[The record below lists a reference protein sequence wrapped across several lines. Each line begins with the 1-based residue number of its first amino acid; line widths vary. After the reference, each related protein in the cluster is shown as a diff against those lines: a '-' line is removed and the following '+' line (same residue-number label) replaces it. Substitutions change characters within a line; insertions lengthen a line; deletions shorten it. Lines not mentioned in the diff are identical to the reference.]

1 MQKESVGILPSDFCI
16 LHSSMSATAISAT
29 RPSRE
34 ITLAYLGELLFNA
47 GFIDDRQKTEV
58 DAADR
63 QQARA
68 MSRTKAGT
76 RATEDDASA
85 VKTIVAM
92 NLTDASGTGTR
103 IDDFL
108 LARLIAEDAH
118 LPFYKIDPLRL
129 DVAMIE
135 SKISRP
141 FARRHKMLPV
151 AVRDGR
157 LVVAV
162 VNPFDSVAIDSYR
175 PMANQEIEIVVASE
189 SDIISVINEQYGFRA
204 SVTKAERDLTK
215 GAIDLSNLEQ
225 YVKLK
230 SGAEIETSDQH
241 IVNAVDYL
249 LQHAYDSRA
258 SDIHIEPK
266 REFAQIRF
274 RIDGVLHEIQRVPKL
289 VNLAVT
295 SRLKT
300 MCRMDIA
307 EKRRPQDGRIK
318 TEHDGKEIELRVS
331 TLPTAFGEKVVM
343 RIFDPDV
350 LIRDLAGIGFYEDEL
365 KLFNDWIKR
374 PHGIILVTGPTGSG
388 KTVTLY
394 SALKNLASPEIN
406 ITTIEDPIEMVSDD
420 FNQTAVQPKIGITF
434 ASALRTILRQDP
446 DIIMVGEIRDQ
457 ETAQNAVQAALT
469 GHLVFA
475 TLHTNDASTSVTRL
489 IDLGIQPFLISS
501 TLIGAMAQRL
511 VRKIC
516 DDCKRNRPLNIEES
530 SMLNL
535 QAPAGKRI
543 IVKEGAGCHRCR
555 NTGYFG
561 RTGIF
566 EMLPIDNA
574 IRDLIDRSE
583 DFLKIKDMA
592 IKRGMRTLRQSA
604 LRRLAEGTTT
614 FEEVVRVTGI

>member
-1 MQKESVGILPSDFCI
+1 MTTLTNVPIPKV
-16 LHSSMSATAISAT
+16 
-29 RPSRE
+29 SRE
-34 ITLAYLGELLFNA
+34 ITLTYLGDLLLNA
-47 GFIDDRQKTEV
+47 GFIDERQKADV

-63 QQARA
+63 QMKAHARGA
-68 MSRTKAGT
+68 KRGEEEASPFKILAG
-76 RATEDDASA
+76 
-85 VKTIVAM
+85 M
-92 NLTDASGTGTR
+92 NLTDASGNGTR

-108 LARLIAEDAH
+108 LARLVAEDAH
-118 LPFYKIDPLRL
+118 LPFFKIDALKL
-129 DVAMIE
+129 DVEMIE

-141 FARRHKMLPV
+141 FARKHKMVPV
-151 AVRDGR
+151 AIRDGK
-157 LVVAV
+157 LVVAM
-162 VNPFDSVAIDSYR
+162 VNPFDTVSIDSYR
-175 PMANQEIEIVVASE
+175 PMAKQEIDLVVSSE
-189 SDIISVINEQYGFRA
+189 SDVMGVINEQYGFRA
-204 SVTKAERDLTK
+204 SVTKAERDLSR
-215 GAIDLSNLEQ
+215 GAIDLGNLEQ
-225 YVKLK
+225 YIKLK

-241 IVNAVDYL
+241 IVNAVDFL
-249 LQHAYDSRA
+249 LQHAYESRA

-266 REFAQIRF
+266 REHAVIRL

-289 VNLAVT
+289 VNLAIT

-318 TEHDGKEIELRVS
+318 TDHGGKEVELRVS

-343 RIFDPDV
+343 RIFDPDIM
-350 LIRDLAGIGFYEDEL
+350 LRELSGLGFYEDEL
-365 KLFNDWIKR
+365 KVFADWIKR

-394 SALKNLASPEIN
+394 SALKSLASPEVN
-406 ITTIEDPIEMVSDD
+406 ITTIEDPIEMVYDE
-420 FNQTAVQPKIGITF
+420 FNQTSVQTKIGITF

-469 GHLVFA
+469 GHLVFS
-475 TLHTNDASTSVTRL
+475 TLHTNDASTSITRL
-489 IDLGIQPFLISS
+489 VDLDIQPFLISS
-501 TLIGAMAQRL
+501 SLIGAMAQRL
-511 VRKIC
+511 IRRIC
-516 DDCKRNRPLNIEES
+516 DDCKRNRPLSVEEAA
-530 SMLNL
+530 MLNL

-543 IVKEGAGCHRCR
+543 IVKEGAGCIRCR

-566 EMLPIDNA
+566 EILPVDNA
-574 IRDLIDRSE
+574 IRDLIDRGE
-583 DFLKIKDMA
+583 DFLKIKEMA

-604 LRRLAEGTTT
+604 LRKLAEGTTT

>member
-1 MQKESVGILPSDFCI
+1 MTVTSVPLPG
-16 LHSSMSATAISAT
+16 
-29 RPSRE
+29 RSRD
-34 ITLAYLGELLFNA
+34 ITVAYLGELLQAA
-47 GFIDDRQKTEV
+47 GFIDDRQRQEI
-58 DAADR
+58 DALDR
-63 QQARA
+63 QFRAPSKSKARGEEEA
-68 MSRTKAGT
+68 SPFKAVV
-76 RATEDDASA
+76 S
-85 VKTIVAM
+85 M
-92 NLTDASGTGTR
+92 NLTDTSGSGTR

-108 LARLIAEDAH
+108 LARLVAEEAK
-118 LPFYKIDPLRL
+118 LPFFKIDPLKL
-129 DVAMIE
+129 DVEMIE
-135 SKISRP
+135 SRISRP
-141 FARRHKMLPV
+141 FARKHRMVPV
-151 AVRDGR
+151 AVRDGK
-157 LVVAV
+157 LIVSV
-162 VNPFDSVAIDSYR
+162 VNPFDTVSIDSYR
-175 PMANQEIEIVVASE
+175 TMAKQELELVVSAE
-189 SDIISVINEQYGFRA
+189 SDVMQVINEQYGFRSA
-204 SVTKAERDLTK
+204 VTKAERDLK
-215 GAIDLSNLEQ
+215 GGLDLSNLEQ

-230 SGAEIETSDQH
+230 SGAEIEASDAH
-241 IVNAVDYL
+241 IVNAVDFL

-266 REFAQIRF
+266 REHAQIRF

-307 EKRRPQDGRIK
+307 ERRRPQDGRIK
-318 TEHDGKEIELRVS
+318 TEHGGKEIELRVS
-331 TLPTAFGEKVVM
+331 TLPTAFGEKMVM

-350 LIRDLAGIGFYEDEL
+350 LLRDVSGLGFYEDEL
-365 KLFNDWIKR
+365 KIFYDWITR

-394 SALKNLASPEIN
+394 SALKSLASPEIN
-406 ITTIEDPIEMVSDD
+406 ITTIEDPIEMVHDD
-420 FNQTAVQPKIGITF
+420 FNQTSVQPKIGITF
-434 ASALRTILRQDP
+434 ASSLRTILRQDP
-446 DIIMVGEIRDQ
+446 DIIMVGEIRDD

-469 GHLVFA
+469 GHLVFSS
-475 TLHTNDASTSVTRL
+475 LHTNDASTSVTRL
-489 IDLGIQPFLISS
+489 VDLGIQPFLISS

-516 DDCKRNRPLNIEES
+516 DDCKRNRPLTVEEAG
-530 SMLNL
+530 MLNL

-543 IVKEGAGCHRCR
+543 IVKEGAGCGRCR

-566 EMLPIDNA
+566 EILTIDNS

-583 DFLKIKDMA
+583 DFIKIKEMA

-604 LRRLAEGTTT
+604 LRKLAEGTTT

>member
-1 MQKESVGILPSDFCI
+1 MTVTSIPI
-16 LHSSMSATAISAT
+16 PP
-29 RPSRE
+29 RSRE
-34 ITLAYLGELLFNA
+34 ITIGYLGDLLFNA
-47 GFIDDRQKTEV
+47 GFIDDRQKTDL
-58 DAADR
+58 DALER
-63 QQARA
+63 Q
-68 MSRTKAGT
+68 SRGPAKTKLRT
-76 RATEDDASA
+76 DEDASPFKA
-85 VKTIVAM
+85 IMAM
-92 NLTDASGTGTR
+92 NLTDASGNGTR

-108 LARLIAEDAH
+108 LARLVAEDAH
-118 LPFYKIDPLRL
+118 LPFCKIDPLKL
-129 DVAMIE
+129 DVGMIE

-141 FARRHKMLPV
+141 FARRHKMVPV
-151 AVRDGR
+151 AIKDGK
-157 LVVAV
+157 LIVAM
-162 VNPFDSVAIDSYR
+162 VNPFDTNAIDSYR
-175 PMANQEIEIVVASE
+175 PMAKQDVEVVVAAE
-189 SDIISVINEQYGFRA
+189 SDVIGVITEQYGFRS
-204 SVTKAERDLTK
+204 SVTKAERDLK
-215 GAIDLSNLEQ
+215 GGFDLGNLEQ

-230 SGAEIETSDQH
+230 SGVEIETSDQH

-266 REFAQIRF
+266 REAAQIRF
-274 RIDGVLHEIQRVPKL
+274 RIDGALHEIQRVPKL
-289 VNLAVT
+289 VNMAIV

-318 TEHDGKEIELRVS
+318 TEREGKEIELRVS

-343 RIFDPDV
+343 RIFDPEV
-350 LIRDLAGIGFYEDEL
+350 MLRNLSGLGFYEDEL
-365 KLFNDWIKR
+365 KTFEEWIKR

-394 SALKNLASPEIN
+394 SALKSLASPELN
-406 ITTIEDPIEMVSDD
+406 ITTIEDPIEMVYDD
-420 FNQTAVQPKIGITF
+420 FNQTSVQSKIGITF

-469 GHLVFA
+469 GHLVFS

-511 VRKIC
+511 LRKIC
-516 DDCKRNRPLNIEES
+516 EDCKRNRPLTVEEAA
-530 SMLNL
+530 MLNL
-535 QAPAGKRI
+535 QAPPGKRI
-543 IVKEGAGCHRCR
+543 IVKEGAGCIRCR

-566 EMLPIDNA
+566 EILPIDNA
-574 IRDLIDRSE
+574 MRDLIDRSE
-583 DFLKIKDMA
+583 DFIKIKEMA
-592 IKRGMRTLRQSA
+592 VKRGMRTLKQSA
-604 LRRLAEGTTT
+604 LRKLAEGSTT

>member
-1 MQKESVGILPSDFCI
+1 MTLTNIPVP
-16 LHSSMSATAISAT
+16 
-29 RPSRE
+29 RVSRD
-34 ITLAYLGELLFNA
+34 ITVAYLGDLLLGA
-47 GFIDDRQKTEV
+47 GFIDDRQRVEV
-58 DAADR
+58 ENADR
-63 QQARA
+63 QFRVQQRGPTKSRA
-68 MSRTKAGT
+68 
-76 RATEDDASA
+76 EEDASPFKVIA
-85 VKTIVAM
+85 AM
-92 NLTDASGTGTR
+92 NLTDASGNATR

-108 LARLIAEDAH
+108 MARLIAEEAR
-118 LPFYKIDPLRL
+118 LPFFKIDALRL
-129 DVAMIE
+129 DVELIE

-141 FARRHKMLPV
+141 FARKHRMVPV
-151 AVRDGR
+151 AVRDGK
-157 LVVAV
+157 LVVAM
-162 VNPFDSVAIDSYR
+162 VNPFDTMAIDSYR
-175 PMANQEIEIVVASE
+175 PMAKQDLELVVSAE
-189 SDIISVINEQYGFRA
+189 TDVMGVINEQYGFRA
-204 SVTKAERDLTK
+204 SVTKAERGLTR
-215 GAIDLSNLEQ
+215 GAIDLGNLEQ
-225 YVKLK
+225 YIKLK
-230 SGAEIETSDQH
+230 SGSEIETSDAH
-241 IVNAVDYL
+241 IVNAVDFL

-266 REFAQIRF
+266 REHANIRF

-289 VNLAVT
+289 VNMAIT

-318 TEHDGKEIELRVS
+318 TEREGKEIELRVS

-343 RIFDPDV
+343 RIFDPEV
-350 LIRDLAGIGFYEDEL
+350 LIRDVAGLGFYEDEM
-365 KLFNDWIKR
+365 KTFGDWLKR

-406 ITTIEDPIEMVSDD
+406 ITTIEDPIEMVYEE
-420 FNQTAVQPKIGITF
+420 FNQTAVQPKVGITF
-434 ASALRTILRQDP
+434 PSALRTILRQDP

-469 GHLVFA
+469 GHLVFS

-489 IDLGIQPFLISS
+489 IDLEIQPFLISS

-516 DDCKRNRPLNIEES
+516 IDCKQNRPLTLEEAA
-530 SMLNL
+530 MLNL
-535 QAPAGKRI
+535 QAPPGKRI
-543 IVKEGAGCHRCR
+543 IVKEGAGCIRCR

-574 IRDLIDRSE
+574 IRDLIDRGE

-592 IKRGMRTLRQSA
+592 VKRGMRTLRQSA
-604 LRRLAEGTTT
+604 LRKLAEGVTS

>member
-1 MQKESVGILPSDFCI
+1 MTTAPV
-16 LHSSMSATAISAT
+16 SA
-29 RPSRE
+29 RPTRE
-34 ITLAYLGELLFNA
+34 ITATYLGDLLLHA
-47 GFIDDRQKTEV
+47 GFVDARQRAEIEALDRQMFRTQSRSKLRV
-58 DAADR
+58 DDDLSPF
-63 QQARA
+63 RA
-68 MSRTKAGT
+68 VAG
-76 RATEDDASA
+76 
-85 VKTIVAM
+85 M
-92 NLTDASGTGTR
+92 NLTDASGNGTR

-108 LARLIAEDAH
+108 LARLVAEDAH
-118 LPFYKIDPLRL
+118 VPFFKIDPLKL
-129 DVAMIE
+129 DVEMIE

-141 FARRHKMLPV
+141 FARKNKMVPV
-151 AVRDGR
+151 AVRDGK
-157 LVVAV
+157 LIVAV
-162 VNPFDSVAIDSYR
+162 VNPFDTLALETYR
-175 PMANQEIEIVVASE
+175 SMAKQEMELVVASE
-189 SDIISVINEQYGFRA
+189 SDVMGVINEQYGFRA
-204 SVTKAERDLTK
+204 SVTKAERDLSK

-241 IVNAVDYL
+241 IVNAVDFL

-258 SDIHIEPK
+258 SDIHVEPK
-266 REFAQIRF
+266 REQALIRF

-289 VNLAVT
+289 VNLAIT

-350 LIRDLAGIGFYEDEL
+350 LLRDLGGLGFYEDEL
-365 KLFNDWIKR
+365 RTFADWIKR

-394 SALKNLASPEIN
+394 SALKSLASPEIN
-406 ITTIEDPIEMVSDD
+406 ITTIEDPIEMVHDE
-420 FNQTAVQPKIGITF
+420 FNQTSVQSKIGITF

-446 DIIMVGEIRDQ
+446 DIIMVGEIRDA

-469 GHLVFA
+469 GHLVFSS
-475 TLHTNDASTSVTRL
+475 LHTNDASTSITRL
-489 IDLGIQPFLISS
+489 VDLGIQPFLISS

-516 DDCKRNRPLNIEES
+516 DDCKRNRPLTVEEAA
-530 SMLNL
+530 MLNL
-535 QAPAGKRI
+535 QAPPDKRI
-543 IVKEGAGCHRCR
+543 IVKEGAGCNRCR

-566 EMLPIDNA
+566 EILPVDNS

-592 IKRGMRTLRQSA
+592 VKRGMRTLRQSA
-604 LRRLAEGTTT
+604 LRKLAEGTTS

>member
-1 MQKESVGILPSDFCI
+1 MTTLTNIPIPK
-16 LHSSMSATAISAT
+16 A
-29 RPSRE
+29 SRD
-34 ITLAYLGELLFNA
+34 ITVAYLGDLLFNA
-47 GFIDDRQKTEV
+47 GFIDDKQRADLENV
-58 DAADR
+58 DR
-63 QQARA
+63 QFRA
-68 MSRTKAGT
+68 QMRASKSRTEEEASSFKALAGL
-76 RATEDDASA
+76 
-85 VKTIVAM
+85 
-92 NLTDASGTGTR
+92 NLTDASGNGTK

-118 LPFYKIDPLRL
+118 LQFCKIDPLKL
-129 DVAMIE
+129 DVEMIE

-141 FARRHKMLPV
+141 FARKHKMIPV
-151 AVRDGR
+151 AIRDGK
-157 LVVAV
+157 VIVAM
-162 VNPFDSVAIDSYR
+162 VNPFDHAAIDSYR
-175 PMANQEIEIVVASE
+175 PMAKQEIEIVVSAE
-189 SDIISVINEQYGFRA
+189 SDVMAVITEQYGFRSA
-204 SVTKAERDLTK
+204 VTKAERDLSR
-215 GAIDLSNLEQ
+215 GAIDLGNLEQ
-225 YVKLK
+225 YIKLK

-241 IVNAVDYL
+241 IINAVDYL

-266 REFAQIRF
+266 REHAQIRF

-343 RIFDPDV
+343 RIFDPDI
-350 LIRDLAGIGFYEDEL
+350 LLRDLSGLGFYEDEL
-365 KLFNDWIKR
+365 KLFADWIKR

-394 SALKNLASPEIN
+394 SALKSLASPEIN
-406 ITTIEDPIEMVSDD
+406 ITTIEDPIEMVHDD
-420 FNQTAVQPKIGITF
+420 FNQTAVQNKIGITF

-446 DIIMVGEIRDQ
+446 DIIMVGEIRDG

-469 GHLVFA
+469 GHLVFS
-475 TLHTNDASTSVTRL
+475 TLHTNDASTSITRL
-489 IDLGIQPFLISS
+489 VDLEIQPFLISS

-516 DDCKRNRPLNIEES
+516 EHCRRNRPLSLDEAA
-530 SMLNL
+530 MLNL
-535 QAPAGKRI
+535 QAPPGKRI
-543 IVKEGAGCHRCR
+543 IVKEGAGCIRCR

-566 EMLPIDNA
+566 EILPVDNA
-574 IRDLIDRSE
+574 IRDLVDRGE

-604 LRRLAEGTTT
+604 LRKLAEGITS